1 MSLWERVK
9 LWYVIRRDYVKY
21 KLSEWAFD
29 LRLKRAVKKYGGGPN
44 IPPEVVRELL
54 GEGEDPM
61 LVLIVHTNRVCER
74 LRLEAVDT
82 RFFDRIRWL
91 LGKELPTPENRI
103 YGEALMNEVST
114 RTAET
119 NLYKVVLRE
128 LIDNQD
134 IAWHQIPHR
143 FPDAGS
149 YEEFQELCGM

>member
-1 MSLWERVK
+1 MDFLHNLK
-9 LWYVIRRDYVKY
+9 LWYLIRRDFLLR
-21 KLSEWAFD
+21 KLSDLMFS
-29 LRLKRAVKKYGGGPN
+29 LRLKRAVKKYDGGEN
-44 IPPEVVRELL
+44 IPPAVLAELM

-61 LVLIVHTNRVCER
+61 LVLIIHTNRVCTR
-74 LRLEAVDT
+74 LRIEATDT
-82 RFFDRIRWL
+82 RFFDRVRWI
-91 LGKELPTPENRI
+91 LGGELPTNENRE
-103 YGEALMNEVST
+103 YGMKLMDEIST
-114 RTAET
+114 RTADT